1 MRNKIK
7 IIRRFSEL
15 VLAVT
20 VAAWSNTCSH
30 AEPLNSLD
38 QITVKVDEADVGI
51 SPKFYGIFFEEISM
65 AGDGGLYAELIRNR
79 NFEDSARLDH
89 WVIRSIGA
97 ATATATLCPD
107 VPSGGFNRQSALLKV
122 DLPEG
127 TKGEGFLVNNGYFG
141 ISVQKGAS
149 YNLSFFVKSSSD
161 VLRVRLVDESGTIL
175 ANTNVK
181 VSQDWTKKNI
191 TLRPKSTSH
200 NATLQMGLD
209 AGGEVY
215 LDMVSLFPKKT
226 WKNRK
231 NGLRV
236 DLAEKLDE
244 LNPAFVRFPGGC
256 WVEGDT
262 MATSYRWKDTIGELS
277 QRRTQHNL
285 WGYEVGHGLGYHEYL
300 ELCEDLGAEALFVIN
315 CGMSHKEVVPMD
327 RMQEYVQDAL
337 DAIEYANGD
346 ISTRWGAERA
356 KNGHPKPFNLTMLQV
371 GNENGGQAYDER
383 YALFYDAIKEKY
395 PEIKLVACLWGGS
408 PKSRPIEILDEHY
421 YNTPDFF
428 INRFHQYD
436 TYDRSG
442 LEIYVGEYA
451 VTQRNGLGA
460 LRGALGEAVFM
471 MGMENNAD
479 VVTMTSY
486 APLFVNVNR
495 RSWSPDLINFDSYR
509 SYGTPSYYVQKLFA
523 QNIGTQ
529 VVPVE
534 MKVAPLMVDRSKAGG
549 IGLGTWI
556 TQAEFKDM
564 KVTVDGKTIYENSG
578 AQMPEWKTHGG
589 SWKVDAG
596 ALTQS
601 AAGENNFGYM
611 PMDLTHYTFNVKA
624 RKISG
629 NEGFLVLFNA
639 QDERNFFW
647 WNIGGWGNT
656 RHAIEV
662 SADGG
667 KSELGQSVNGKIQT
681 GKWYDIQVEVLPGK
695 IICSL
700 DGVIIHEVSTI
711 TETQSVFASASR
723 NDNELIIKAVNL
735 DKVPRMV
742 NFNLDT
748 DRRIVSKGTV
758 FTMSHP
764 DEWAENSLTEPERVA
779 PVAKSIKVSKNGT
792 YELPANSVNV
802 YKLKLSG
809 GKVKAKKT
817 P

>member
-1 MRNKIK
+1 M
-7 IIRRFSEL
+7 
-15 VLAVT
+15 
-20 VAAWSNTCSH
+20 
-30 AEPLNSLD
+30 
-38 QITVKVDEADVGI
+38 
-51 SPKFYGIFFEEISM
+51 
-65 AGDGGLYAELIRNR
+65 
-79 NFEDSARLDH
+79 
-89 WVIRSIGA
+89 
-97 ATATATLCPD
+97 
-107 VPSGGFNRQSALLKV
+107 
-122 DLPEG
+122 
-127 TKGEGFLVNNGYFG
+127 
-141 ISVQKGAS
+141 
-149 YNLSFFVKSSSD
+149 
-161 VLRVRLVDESGTIL
+161 
-175 ANTNVK
+175 
-181 VSQDWTKKNI
+181 
-191 TLRPKSTSH
+191 
-200 NATLQMGLD
+200 
-209 AGGEVY
+209 
-215 LDMVSLFPKKT
+215 
-226 WKNRK
+226 
-231 NGLRV
+231 
-236 DLAEKLDE
+236 
-244 LNPAFVRFPGGC
+244 
-256 WVEGDT
+256 
-262 MATSYRWKDTIGELS
+262 
-277 QRRTQHNL
+277 
-285 WGYEVGHGLGYHEYL
+285 GYHEYL
-300 ELCEDLGAEALFVIN
+300 ELCEGLGAEALFVIN

-327 RMQEYVQDAL
+327 QMQEYVQDAL

-383 YALFYDAIKEKY
+383 YALFYDAVKEKY

-421 YNTPDFF
+421 YNTPEFF

-436 TYDRSG
+436 TYERSG

-451 VTQRNGLGA
+451 VTQKNGLGA

-486 APLFVNVNR
+486 APLFVNMNR
-495 RSWSPDLINFDSYR
+495 RSWSPDLINYDNYR
-509 SYGTPSYYVQKLFA
+509 SYGTPSYHVQKLFA

-534 MKVAPLMVDRSKAGG
+534 MKVAPLMVDKSKAGG
-549 IGLGTWI
+549 VGLGTWI

-564 KVTVDGKTIYENSG
+564 KVSVDGKTVYENTGS
-578 AQMPEWKTHGG
+578 QMPDWRTHGG
-589 SWKVDAG
+589 MWKAEEG

-601 AAGENNFGYM
+601 ATGENIFAYM
-611 PMDLTHYTFNVKA
+611 PMNLTRYTFNVKA

-639 QDERNFFW
+639 KDDKNFFW

-681 GKWYDIQVEVLPGK
+681 GKWYEIQVEVLPGK

-700 DGVIIHEVSTI
+700 DGVKIHEVSTI
-711 TETQSVFASASR
+711 TEMHSVFASASR
-723 NDNELIIKAVNL
+723 NDNELFIKAVNL
-735 DKVPRMV
+735 DKVSRMV

-748 DRRIVSKGTV
+748 ERKLVSKGTV

-779 PVAKSIKVSKNGT
+779 PVGKSIKVSKNGT
-792 YELPANSVNV
+792 YELPANSINV

-809 GKVKAKKT
+809 DKVRAKKT